1 MVKCG
6 ALKRTHDVF
15 DEMGVRDLVG
25 QRERWGGEDMDRM
38 VIVRDLIDEIPVR
51 NEANVGL

>member
-6 ALKRTHDVF
+6 ALNRTHEVF

-25 QRERWGGEDMDRM
+25 QCERWGGEDMGHM
-38 VIVRDLIDEIPVR
+38 VNVRILIDEIPVR

>member
-6 ALKRTHDVF
+6 ALKRTHEVF

-25 QRERWGGEDMDRM
+25 QCERWGGEHMDHM
-38 VIVRDLIDEIPVR
+38 VNVRDLIDEIPVR